1 MKWTKYGTLHP
12 GWGLKIGDGF
22 VAAGISWRSAS
33 ATEDP
38 GYVARVNGNELPGRR
53 TDDLESTKRHVEAYI
68 LMKLAECQKQMED
81 ANA

>member
-1 MKWTKYGTLHP
+1 LPNGIRLTTKSGEHSASAP
-12 GWGLKIGDGF
+12 SKIGT
-22 VAAGISWRSAS
+22 WRSAS